1 MGAAVKT
8 LGLYDLLAS
17 QFLAGFQF
25 PDYIDKYLSLLA
37 VAELHSTSDAGG
49 VLYTGTVFFPSSPG
63 NPPVLQHKDTSGAV
77 FDFNDLTLQFRL
89 LILRTGSA
97 PVKTVIDMLA
107 GIDTALQPV
116 QQVVNDFG
124 AQNATGSDYP
134 GIAFQLE
141 LLVSGLMF
149 HLGDNWKP
157 AKLGSDFRVVAD
169 PDATTKDVRIVLPKV
184 LLRYTQGQDFT
195 QAPTFKVASW
205 GDPGFDAPN
214 DLAEGELATMDPPL
228 AIHSSG
234 RVAFGIDQIIVDLS
248 EDSTPPEILDHFG
261 TDQSFEGVYCK
272 ALQVY
277 YTDSNKDFAL
287 NFAVRDAL
295 ISFKGEVSLEA
306 ELDLLFADAAFDVQ
320 ITMYD

>member
-184 LLRYTQGQDFT
+184 LLRYTQGRTSRRRQLS
-195 QAPTFKVASW
+195 K
-205 GDPGFDAPN
+205 
-214 DLAEGELATMDPPL
+214 LPL
-228 AIHSSG
+228 GAIPVSTRPMISPRANWPRWIRRSRSTHPVEWRSVSTRSS
-234 RVAFGIDQIIVDLS
+234 
-248 EDSTPPEILDHFG
+248 
-261 TDQSFEGVYCK
+261 
-272 ALQVY
+272 
-277 YTDSNKDFAL
+277 
-287 NFAVRDAL
+287 L
-295 ISFKGEVSLEA
+295 I
-306 ELDLLFADAAFDVQ
+306 
-320 ITMYD
+320 